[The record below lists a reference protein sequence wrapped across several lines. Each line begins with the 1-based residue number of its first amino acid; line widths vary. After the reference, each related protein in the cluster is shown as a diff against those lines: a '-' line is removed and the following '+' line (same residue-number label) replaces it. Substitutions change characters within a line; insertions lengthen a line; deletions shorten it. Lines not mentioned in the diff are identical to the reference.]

1 MMKIKKLLPSL
12 LVLCTVFCTA
22 LPYSGYISNQTTS
35 LTINSSDTADSASPY
50 SDHLVWKYKYE
61 NGKFYKRLFNATT
74 GVWMTDW
81 ILVS

>member
-1 MMKIKKLLPSL
+1 MKIKKLLPSL

-35 LTINSSDTADSASPY
+35 LTLNSSDTTDSASTY

>member
-1 MMKIKKLLPSL
+1 MKIKKLLPSL
-12 LVLCTVFCTA
+12 LVLCTVFCTV
-22 LPYSGYISNQTTS
+22 LPYSGYINNQTTS
-35 LTINSSDTADSASPY
+35 HALNSLDTANSASPY

>member
-1 MMKIKKLLPSL
+1 MKIKKLLPSFL
-12 LVLCTVFCTA
+12 FLCTIFCTV
-22 LPYSGYISNQTTS
+22 LPYSGYISDQTTA
-35 LTINSSDTADSASPY
+35 LTLNGSNTADSTSPY

-74 GVWMTDW
+74 GEWMSDW

>member
-1 MMKIKKLLPSL
+1 MKIKKLLPSL

-35 LTINSSDTADSASPY
+35 LTLNSSDTTDSASPY